1 MARHGVEEHDHP
13 VDDRPLLLLRGAV
26 AVAVA
31 GMLVAVLVAP
41 VAIGAGTLLARASTG
56 VEATSTG
63 VVDDGADAATVVTDA
78 AGTPIAL
85 LYRRFRLPV
94 GAERIADTMRA
105 AIVAIEDRRFYA
117 HDGVDPRGVARA
129 IVTNAVSGAPLEG
142 QGASTITM
150 QYVKNQRLYALADTP
165 EERRAATA
173 DTVGRKLTEVRLA
186 HRISDRLTKDEIL
199 TRYLDLVYFG
209 RGAYGVEAAA
219 RTWFGTSAATLT
231 APQAAL
237 LAGMVRSP
245 GGYDPIDHPEAAR
258 DRRDQVL
265 TAMIEVGSL
274 TPERATAARAA
285 PLGVLPDPSLPA
297 EGCVGARPGTGFF
310 CREVVERLAA
320 AGLDPTDLATGGY
333 TVLTTLDPRVT
344 AEAREATADAVDTDG
359 EVADVAAVVAP
370 GTDRR
375 PVLALAANRAYG
387 NDATAGETA
396 LPLTTA
402 PLRGAGSVY
411 KIFTAAAALER
422 GLVEPD
428 TELDVPERY
437 TSRVFDDAGDDYTVE
452 NLGSHDDELTLRR
465 ALAESPNT
473 PFVALTDRLGS
484 VDPIVDVARR
494 LGLRTT
500 LAAPGPDGQ
509 PLAERVRDAA
519 QASFTLGPDPT
530 SPLDLANVAATIT
543 AGGVWCPTTV
553 VTRVTDRDGRDV
565 TPPTPPC
572 ERAVSAEVAD
582 ELGTALSEGSVDGT
596 ASGAADDADWD
607 RTMIGKTGTT
617 QRSTSAA
624 YVGATDRYAGAVMT
638 FSTGAPEPVCIDPV
652 RTCSDGDL
660 TGGSVPAGTWFDLM
674 RPLHRGAPDDGADSD
689 DASDDEED

>member
-1 MARHGVEEHDHP
+1 M
-13 VDDRPLLLLRGAV
+13 
-26 AVAVA
+26 
-31 GMLVAVLVAP
+31 
-41 VAIGAGTLLARASTG
+41 
-56 VEATSTG
+56 
-63 VVDDGADAATVVTDA
+63 
-78 AGTPIAL
+78 
-85 LYRRFRLPV
+85 
-94 GAERIADTMRA
+94 
-105 AIVAIEDRRFYA
+105 
-117 HDGVDPRGVARA
+117 
-129 IVTNAVSGAPLEG
+129 TNAVSGAPLEG

-231 APQAAL
+231 VPQAAL

-245 GGYDPIDHPEAAR
+245 GGYDPLDHPEAAR

-265 TAMIEVGSL
+265 TAMTEVGAL
-274 TPERATAARAA
+274 TPARAAAARAA
-285 PLGVLPDPSLPA
+285 PLGVRPDPSLPA

-320 AGLDPTDLATGGY
+320 AGLDPSRLATGGF
-333 TVLTTLDPRVT
+333 TVRTTLDPRVA
-344 AEAREATADAVDTDG
+344 AEAREATDDAVDDR

-370 GTDRR
+370 ETDRR

-387 NDATAGETA
+387 NDGDAGETA
-396 LPLTTA
+396 VPLTTA
-402 PLRGAGSVY
+402 PLRGAGSIY
-411 KIFTAAAALER
+411 KIFTVAAALER
-422 GLVEPD
+422 GLVEPG
-428 TELDVPERY
+428 TELDVPGRY
-437 TSRVFDDAGDDYTVE
+437 TSRVFDDAGDDYSVE
-452 NLGSHDDELTLRR
+452 NQGSHDDELTLRR

-494 LGLRTT
+494 LGMRTT
-500 LAAPGPDGQ
+500 LAAPGPDGR
-509 PLAERVRDAA
+509 PLADRVREAE

-543 AGGVWCPTTV
+543 AGGVWCPTSV
-553 VTRVTDRDGRDV
+553 VTRVTDRNGRDV
-565 TPPTPPC
+565 TPPLPPC
-572 ERAVSAEVAD
+572 ERAVSGEVAGD
-582 ELGTALSEGSVDGT
+582 LQTALSEGSVDGT

-607 RTMIGKTGTT
+607 RPMIGKTGTT

-638 FSTGAPEPVCIDPV
+638 FSTGAPAPVCVDPV

-674 RPLHRGAPDDGADSD
+674 SPLHRGGTDAGAGGV
-689 DASDDEED
+689 DASDGAED